1 VVAVHDELTRPRV
14 RAVVEDL
21 AAQGAT
27 GILEIMGDPSGA
39 LYLDGGRIAFAEA
52 SWVPGLVDRLRGLRP
67 ASAEFQALLAG
78 WAADDAAIAA
88 LAVQVGYLTAARL
101 QELVQS
107 IVVDAFLVLVI
118 PLPENAHVADIR
130 FTSVRT
136 HASTLFPRL
145 DLPSVRWEAGRRADR
160 MAKYC
165 LAPTMEVPSRHL
177 RHPAAVPVQEHWHR
191 GRGQAP
197 TAEILREVLNG
208 LRKLR

>member
-1 VVAVHDELTRPRV
+1 M
-14 RAVVEDL
+14 AVVEDL

-27 GILEIMGDPSGA
+27 GILEITGDPSGA

-67 ASAEFQALLAG
+67 ASAEFQQQLAA

-88 LAVQVGYLTAARL
+88 LAVQGGYLTAARL
-101 QELVQS
+101 RELVQS

-118 PLPENAHVADIR
+118 PLPENAHVAEVR
-130 FTSVRT
+130 FTPVGT
-136 HASTLFPRL
+136 HANAMFPRL
-145 DLPSVRWEAGRRADR
+145 DIASVRWEAGRRADR

-165 LAPTMEVPSRHL
+165 AAPTRQVP
-177 RHPAAVPVQEHWHR
+177 AQEHWHR